1 MKKSP
6 ERVAWAVL
14 LLAFAAFLLV
24 VIGGPLGVRWY
35 IATAEKEQKAVVE
48 SLVGTV
54 VVEPP
59 VGRSA
64 VPLGRGESMAV
75 SEGAVVRVDETSEAT
90 ITLFDGSFVR
100 LFPGTSVR
108 LERMRAPRY
117 PTGTRPRCVWINL
130 FGGRASIGTAPAL
143 SSSLD
148 FRVVSLQGSAQLEA
162 DGKYIVSA
170 TNDRCEVSAYRGRA
184 DVAADGQLVPVAA
197 RQRTAIEL
205 NQPPAPAVDVARNL
219 VRNGDFQEGLD
230 VAWRVFN
237 EQGTDGGDVDG
248 TAEIVEDEG
257 HEAVRFL
264 RTGGEGNHCETVL
277 EQTIDAQLPDAVT
290 SLTVHATV
298 KVRHQ
303 SLSGG
308 GYLSSEYPL
317 MIRLTYRDVY
327 DSETEWIQGFYYQN
341 TAGNPTTY
349 GEEIP
354 RDTWHYFE
362 SGNLLEEL
370 PVRPY
375 KIMRLRVYASGW
387 DYESLISDVSLI
399 EE

>member
-1 MKKSP
+1 MRSSP
-6 ERVAWAVL
+6 ERVAWATL
-14 LLAFAAFLLV
+14 LLSFAAFVVLV
-24 VIGGPLGVRWY
+24 VGGPLGVRWY
-35 IATAEKEQKAVVE
+35 VASAEQEQKAIVE
-48 SLVGTV
+48 SLVGVV

-59 VGRSA
+59 VGRVA
-64 VPLGRGESMAV
+64 VPLGRGESMPIA
-75 SEGAVVRVDETSEAT
+75 EGTVVRADETSEAT
-90 ITLFDGSFVR
+90 ITLFEGSFVR

-117 PTGTRPRCVWINL
+117 RTGERPRSIWMNL

-143 SSSLD
+143 STPLD
-148 FRVVSLQGSAQLEA
+148 FRVVSLQGSAHLEA

-170 TNDRCEVSAYRGRA
+170 TNDRCEVSTYRGQA
-184 DVAADGQLVPVAA
+184 EVASQGQTVTVAA
-197 RQRTAIEL
+197 RQRTFMEL
-205 NQPPAPAVDVARNL
+205 NGPPEPAVDVARNL
-219 VRNGDFQEGLD
+219 VVNGDFQEGLD
-230 VAWRVFN
+230 VAWRMFN

-248 TAEIVEDEG
+248 TVELVVDE
-257 HEAVRFL
+257 ERDAVRFA
-264 RTGGEGNHCETVL
+264 RTGGHGDHCETVL
-277 EQTIDAQLPDAVT
+277 EQTINAQLPDAVT

-354 RDTWHYFE
+354 QDTWHFFE
-362 SGNLLEEL
+362 SDNLLEEL

>member
-1 MKKSP
+1 MRKNP

-14 LLAFAAFLLV
+14 LLSFAAFVLV
-24 VIGGPLGVRWY
+24 VVGGPLGVRWY
-35 IATAEKEQKAVVE
+35 VASAEKEQKAVVE

-59 VGRSA
+59 VGRGA
-64 VPLGRGESMAV
+64 VPLGRGQSMAV
-75 SEGAVVRVDETSEAT
+75 SEGTVVRVDETSEAT
-90 ITLFDGSFVR
+90 ITLFEGSFVR

-117 PTGTRPRCVWINL
+117 SGRQRPRSIWLNL

-143 SSSLD
+143 STDLD
-148 FRVVSLQGSAQLEA
+148 VRVVSLQGAAELQA

-170 TNDRCEVSAYRGRA
+170 TIDRCDVSTYRGLADVSAE
-184 DVAADGQLVPVAA
+184 GQRVTVTA
-197 RQRTAIEL
+197 RQRTSMEL
-205 NQPPAPAVDVARNL
+205 DQPPAPAVDVARNL
-219 VRNGDFQEGLD
+219 VRNGDFHEGLD

-248 TAEIVEDEG
+248 TVDVVEDEG
-257 HEAVRFL
+257 RTAVRFA
-264 RTGGEGNHCETVL
+264 RAGGHGNHCETVL
-277 EQTIDAQLPDAVT
+277 EQTIDTQLPDAVT

-354 RDTWHYFE
+354 RDTWHFFE

>member
-1 MKKSP
+1 MRKSP
-6 ERVAWAVL
+6 ERVAWAAL
-14 LLAFAAFLLV
+14 LLSFAAFVLV
-24 VIGGPLGVRWY
+24 VVGGPLGVRWY
-35 IATAEKEQKAVVE
+35 IASAEREQKAVVE
-48 SLVGTV
+48 SLIGTV

-59 VGRSA
+59 VGRGA
-64 VPLGRGESMAV
+64 VPLGRGQSIAV
-75 SEGAVVRVDETSEAT
+75 TEGTVVRADETSEAT
-90 ITLFDGSFVR
+90 ITLFEGSFVR

-117 PTGTRPRCVWINL
+117 RTGERPRSVWLNL

-143 SSSLD
+143 ATPLD
-148 FRVVSLQGSAQLEA
+148 FRVVSLQGSALLKA

-170 TNDRCEVSAYRGRA
+170 TNDRCEVSTYRGLA
-184 DVAADGQLVPVAA
+184 DVSAEGQLVTVAA
-197 RQRTAIEL
+197 RQRTFMEL
-205 NQPPAPAVDVARNL
+205 NRPPEPAVDVARNL

-248 TAEIVEDEG
+248 MTEIVVDEG
-257 HEAVRFL
+257 RDAVRL
-264 RTGGEGNHCETVL
+264 ERTGGQGNHCETVL
-277 EQTIDAQLPDAVT
+277 EQTIETQLPDAVT

-354 RDTWHYFE
+354 RDTWHFFE
-362 SGNLLEEL
+362 
-370 PVRPY
+370 
-375 KIMRLRVYASGW
+375 
-387 DYESLISDVSLI
+387 
-399 EE
+399 